1 MNARQFFELVVQM
14 RDAQKSYYRTRSR
27 ETLSLSKALES
38 RVDAEIR
45 RVELIVGRTEP
56 PQPPTQQQLFNQ

>member
-45 RVELIVGRTEP
+45 RVELIVGIPECT
-56 PQPPTQQQLFNQ
+56 QQSTQQQLFNP

>member
-45 RVELIVGRTEP
+45 RVELIVGIPERT
-56 PQPPTQQQLFNQ
+56 QQSTQQQLFNQ